1 MKMNDNRF
9 VMTRRQ
15 AIPMVAVLLSATG
28 LLAKVRERTDL
39 RVVVQDEQ
47 GRPVPRASIIIRE
60 LKGKNLQ
67 KTGHSFELK
76 TSNEGST
83 PVPPLPRGYVLIQ
96 VICKGYQTHGE
107 KIELTEEEQTIV
119 INLKPPVN
127 QFSVHQE

>member
-15 AIPMVAVLLSATG
+15 AIPMVAALLSATG

-47 GRPVPRASIIIRE
+47 GRPVARASIIIRE
-60 LKGKNLQ
+60 LKGKKLQ
-67 KTGHSFELK
+67 KTGPSFELK

-96 VICKGYQTHGE
+96 VICKGYRTHGE